1 MCSNYTNMNTVLNL
15 DPNFKP
21 YAGTDIEFEKF
32 IFSGG
37 EPHIRLKNIENI
49 SSADV
54 TIRIR
59 SFEDLGFLL
68 LGTDALRQNN
78 IRLETLTLPYFP
90 AARQDRVMN
99 SGEPLTVKI
108 YAQLIN
114 QIGFAKVIILD
125 AHSDVTPA
133 VLNNC
138 RNVPNTKFI
147 QQVIQ
152 DIQAS
157 VILVSPDA
165 GASKKV
171 SKLSTELGGIE
182 VIECGKTRNVQNGQ
196 LTSFRVYADD
206 LQQKD
211 CLIVDDICDGG
222 STFIGLAK
230 ELKNKNA
237 GRLFLAVTHGIFTHG
252 FEELS
257 QYFDRIYTTNSFKE
271 LNHNCLTQ
279 IRLDSGLLS

>member
-1 MCSNYTNMNTVLNL
+1 MNAVLNL
-15 DPNFKP
+15 DQSFKP
-21 YAGTDIEFEKF
+21 YTGTEIEFEKF

-37 EPHIRLKNIENI
+37 EPHLRLKNTENI
-49 SSADV
+49 TSADV

-59 SFEDLGFLL
+59 SFEDMGFLL
-68 LGTDALRQNN
+68 LATDAIKRSEISLG
-78 IRLETLTLPYFP
+78 TLTLPYFP

-114 QIGFAKVIILD
+114 NLGFSKIVILD
-125 AHSDVTPA
+125 AHSDVAPA
-133 VLNNC
+133 LLDNC
-138 RNVPNTKFI
+138 RNVSNTKFI

-152 DIQAS
+152 DIQTP

-165 GASKKV
+165 GASKKI
-171 SKLSTELGGIE
+171 SKLSAALGGIE

-211 CLIVDDICDGG
+211 YLIVDDICDGG

-230 ELKNKNA
+230 ELKSKNA
-237 GRLFLAVTHGIFTHG
+237 GRLYLAVSHGIFSNG
-252 FEELS
+252 LNELS
-257 QYFDRIYTTNSFKE
+257 QYFDRIYTTNSFRDLE
-271 LNHNCLTQ
+271 QHPQLTQ
-279 IRLDSGLLS
+279 IKLNENLLS